1 MVIFTELLLM
11 EVSVTEV
18 AVIVTWALPGGTV
31 EGAVKVLFAPLAVW
45 PGLNEVAPQ
54 NGAGEQLQVTPP
66 FLGSSVTVA
75 ATLAVEPTT
84 MLAGAVVIMIAR
96 VVELLP
102 PPHAALNM
110 AQSTTRTIR
119 RFPRLTVVH
128 LSPRAL

>member
-1 MVIFTELLLM
+1 LLLM

-18 AVIVTWALPGGTV
+18 AVMVTWALPGGTV

-45 PGLNEVAPQ
+45 PGLKEAAPQ
-54 NGAGEQLQVTPP
+54 KGAGVQLQVTPP

-84 MLAGAVVIMIAR
+84 MLVGAVVIMIPR
-96 VVELLP
+96 VVELLLL

-110 AQSTTRTIR
+110 AQNVTRTMT
-119 RFPRLTVVH
+119 RFPRFTVAV
-128 LSPRAL
+128 LSPQAL